1 MADPRGVTGLADLAA
16 APRQYAWI
24 ARMWIRS
31 SLAYPTS
38 FAVTTLSSL
47 CITLLDYVALILMF
61 GSIDRLATFDLRE
74 IALLYGA
81 SGIGIGVADMVI
93 GSVEQ
98 VGQHIRMGTLDTM
111 LTRPA
116 PLLVQVCA
124 DRFALRRLG
133 RISQAVAVFAWGA
146 GGVDWTLPKAALTVV
161 MLASSVAIF
170 FALFSGIS
178 CLQFW
183 FGDASEVANAFT
195 YGGNTMTQYPLT
207 IFPRE
212 ILVSLTFVFPIAFV
226 NWYPCLY
233 LLERPDPF
241 GMPAWFAAL
250 PPLVA
255 VVLLA
260 LAGLAWRG
268 GVRHY
273 TSTGS

>member
-1 MADPRGVTGLADLAA
+1 MVDLTALGA

-24 ARMWIRS
+24 AGMWIRS

-38 FAVTTLSSL
+38 FWIFTVASAA
-47 CITLLDYVALILMF
+47 ITVLDFVAIILMF
-61 GSIDRLATFDLRE
+61 HSVDLLAGFTLRE

-81 SGIGIGVADMVI
+81 SGIGIGVADLLI

-98 VGQHIRMGTLDTM
+98 IGQHIRAGTLDTM
-111 LTRPA
+111 LTRPV

-133 RISQAVAVFAWGA
+133 RISQATIVLVWGAAALDWTPARAAVF
-146 GGVDWTLPKAALTVV
+146 LLMVV
-161 MLASSVAIF
+161 SSGAIF
-170 FALFSGIS
+170 FSLFTAIS
-178 CLQFW
+178 CVQFW

-207 IFPRE
+207 IFPKE

-233 LLERPDPF
+233 LLGRDDPF
-241 GMPAWFAAL
+241 GMPGWFAVM

-255 VVLLA
+255 AA
-260 LAGLAWRG
+260 LVGLTGLVWRT